1 MACDKLVRCIAITV
15 LAPAF
20 GEHVFLVPF
29 EHREPSD
36 AVQIART
43 GFPSCRRQL
52 SPVWK
57 RAVIGFNKINAHGA
71 I

>member
-1 MACDKLVRCIAITV
+1 MAGDKLVRRIAIAV

-36 AVQIART
+36 TVQVART
-43 GFPSCRRQL
+43 GFLACRRRL
-52 SPVWK
+52 SPVWT
-57 RAVIGFNKINAHGA
+57 RSGIGFNKINAHGA